1 MIMRRAVLGCA
12 LYVTGMTLASPGVAE
27 QLVVDKSTRTYAIEK
42 PAASG
47 PQPTIIMLGARG
59 TGAEVA
65 RSTKLGTLAPQQGFV
80 AVFPDVPQPQW
91 NFLPAKRSFWN
102 FFRSAAADDG
112 LFLKALVSDLVQRGI
127 ADRQRIYLAGES
139 GGSVMALRMLCTD
152 ASLFAGL
159 ALLGPAMP
167 EQTGPE
173 CRPSRPVPILLINGT
188 KDEVYPFAGGPIAP
202 EKTVSVWPNE
212 RLIGFLQQVNNHS
225 GPPRTSSLPIK
236 VPNTV
241 AVDRWESCAGTML
254 TAYRVIDGPHAAPAD
269 LNAAQLMINFFVAP
283 KQSNACV
290 AALPGSGA
298 NPGQAP
304 GTTPNRN
311 TSAPGA
317 DPNSQSSTPGAAPGQ
332 NNTPNTAAGNP
343 GGGGP
348 GSGGPGASGS
358 APGAGAGPNASDPN
372 SAGSTSTPSGASGS
386 ANAPGGAPGSMSAPS
401 GAPGSMS
408 APGGAPGGTGGI
420 GSPGDAGNPGTN
432 TAGLGP
438 PNDPGNPGTNT
449 AGLGPPN
456 DPGNPGTNTAGLG
469 PPPDNANPGTQT
481 GGLGPPPDNAN
492 PGTQTAGLGPP
503 PNHTNPGTQTG
514 GLGPPPH
521 SPAGNPPLVSLPTPP
536 ILIPIPMA
544 PPNVCKPQPP
554 SMSGSGCNPTPRP
567 GNMCHPKPPVG
578 CDPPKTAAP
587 AMPPHQGKPATPLV
601 LRPNPSTTAAVSPPP
616 SPGMIHLKPLPP
628 STFVPASVTPT
639 GPAHDDALK
648 KKKEAEKKQ
657 AEKKQA
663 EKKQA
668 EKKHAEKKQAE
679 RREAQRQAAQRQQY
693 QDAMTTAATAAAII
707 SIAGGMRRGGGGG
720 GYSGGHRPMGGH
732 ASSPRRRH

>member
-1 MIMRRAVLGCA
+1 MRRAFLGCA
-12 LYVTGMTLASPGVAE
+12 LYVTGMTLASPSVAE

-47 PQPTIIMLGARG
+47 PQPTIIMLGAHG

-65 RSTKLGTLAPQQGFV
+65 RSSKLGTLAPQQGFV

-91 NFLPAKRSFWN
+91 NFHMPAKRSFWN
-102 FFRSAAADDG
+102 FFRSAAPDDG
-112 LFLKALVSDLVQRGI
+112 IFLKALVSDLVHRGI

-152 ASLFAGL
+152 ASLFAGI

-167 EQTGPE
+167 ERLGSE
-173 CRPSRPVPILLINGT
+173 CHPSRPVPILLINGT
-188 KDEVYPFAGGPIAP
+188 KDEVYPYAGGPIAP
-202 EKTVSVWPNE
+202 DKTFSVWPNE

-225 GPPRTSSLPIK
+225 GAPRTSSLPIK

-241 AVDRWESCAGTML
+241 AVDRWESCSGALL
-254 TAYRVIDGPHAAPAD
+254 TAYRVIDGPHAVPAD
-269 LNAAQLMINFFVAP
+269 LNAAQAMINFFVAP
-283 KQSNACV
+283 KQGNACV

-304 GTTPNRN
+304 GATPNRN

-317 DPNSQSSTPGAAPGQ
+317 DPNSQSSTPGATPGS

-343 GGGGP
+343 GAGG
-348 GSGGPGASGS
+348 
-358 APGAGAGPNASDPN
+358 
-372 SAGSTSTPSGASGS
+372 SGASGNAPS
-386 ANAPGGAPGSMSAPS
+386 AGGTNASDLNAAGGMNAPGGAPSGSA
-401 GAPGSMS
+401 S
-408 APGGAPGGTGGI
+408 APGGAPGGTGGL
-420 GSPGDAGNPGTN
+420 GSPGDPGNPGTN

-481 GGLGPPPDNAN
+481 GGLGPPPDHTNPGTQTGGLGPPPDHTN

-536 ILIPIPMA
+536 IFIPIPMA

-554 SMSGSGCNPTPRP
+554 SMSGSGCHPTPQA

-578 CDPPKTAAP
+578 CDPTKTAAP
-587 AMPPHQGKPATPLV
+587 ATPPHPKPATPLV

-616 SPGMIHLKPLPP
+616 SPGMIHLKPAQPAP
-628 STFVPASVTPT
+628 FVPASVTPT

-668 EKKHAEKKQAE
+668 EKKHAEKKLAE
-679 RREAQRQAAQRQQY
+679 RREAQRREAQRQQY

-732 ASSPRRRH
+732 GGISRRRH

>member
-1 MIMRRAVLGCA
+1 MRRAFLGCA
-12 LYVTGMTLASPGVAE
+12 LYVTGMTLASPSVAE

-47 PQPTIIMLGARG
+47 PQPTIIMLGAHG

-65 RSTKLGTLAPQQGFV
+65 RSSKLGTLAPQQGFV

-91 NFLPAKRSFWN
+91 NFHMPAKRSFWN
-102 FFRSAAADDG
+102 FFRSAAPDDG
-112 LFLKALVSDLVQRGI
+112 IFLKALVSDLVHRGI

-152 ASLFAGL
+152 ASLFAGI

-167 EQTGPE
+167 ERLGSE
-173 CRPSRPVPILLINGT
+173 CHPSRPVPILLINGT
-188 KDEVYPFAGGPIAP
+188 KDEVYPYAGGPIAP
-202 EKTVSVWPNE
+202 DKTFSVWPNE

-225 GPPRTSSLPIK
+225 GAPRTSSLPIK

-241 AVDRWESCAGTML
+241 AVDRWESCSGALL
-254 TAYRVIDGPHAAPAD
+254 TAYRVIDGPHAVPAD
-269 LNAAQLMINFFVAP
+269 LNAAQAMINFFVAP
-283 KQSNACV
+283 KQGNACV

-304 GTTPNRN
+304 GATPNRN

-317 DPNSQSSTPGAAPGQ
+317 DPNSQSSTPGATPGS

-343 GGGGP
+343 GAGG
-348 GSGGPGASGS
+348 SGASGNAPS
-358 APGAGAGPNASDPN
+358 AGGTNASDPN
-372 SAGSTSTPSGASGS
+372 AAGGM
-386 ANAPGGAPGSMSAPS
+386 NAPGGAPSGSA
-401 GAPGSMS
+401 S
-408 APGGAPGGTGGI
+408 APGGAPGGTGGL
-420 GSPGDAGNPGTN
+420 GSPGDPGNPGPN

-481 GGLGPPPDNAN
+481 GGLGPPPDHTNPGTQTGGLGPPPDHTN

-536 ILIPIPMA
+536 IFIPIPMA

-554 SMSGSGCNPTPRP
+554 SMSGSGCHQTPQA

-578 CDPPKTAAP
+578 CDPTKTAAP
-587 AMPPHQGKPATPLV
+587 ATPPHPKPATPLV

-616 SPGMIHLKPLPP
+616 SPGMIHLKPAQPAP
-628 STFVPASVTPT
+628 FVPASVTPT

-668 EKKHAEKKQAE
+668 EKKHAEKKLAE
-679 RREAQRQAAQRQQY
+679 RREAQRREAQRQQY

-732 ASSPRRRH
+732 GGISRRRH